1 MSEAKPAPRRKSA
14 IPDERIVLG
23 PLPGYLGYQI
33 RQAQSA
39 IFRDFPIITADLK
52 VSPGEFGLLTL
63 LDANP
68 GVSQVKLAAVYG
80 LDKSTL
86 SIALNA
92 LVKRGLIRRAKSDV
106 DLRYHTLRL
115 LPAGRALLRRVR
127 ERVEAQERIMDC
139 VLKPGERA
147 KLLDMLQRITRAFAR

>member
-1 MSEAKPAPRRKSA
+1 VSASKPERRRKSA
-14 IPDERIVLG
+14 IPVERIVLG

-39 IFRDFPIITADLK
+39 IFRDFPIITADLDIT
-52 VSPGEFGLLTL
+52 PGEFGLLTL

-68 GVSQVKLAAVYG
+68 GVSQVGLAQVYG

-86 SIALNA
+86 SLALNA
-92 LVKRGLIRRAKSDV
+92 LVKRGLIRRAKSEV

-115 LPAGRALLRRVR
+115 LPTGRALLKRVR
-127 ERVEAQERIMDC
+127 ERVEAQERIMDS

-147 KLLDMLQRITRAFAR
+147 KLLDMLQRITRAFNR